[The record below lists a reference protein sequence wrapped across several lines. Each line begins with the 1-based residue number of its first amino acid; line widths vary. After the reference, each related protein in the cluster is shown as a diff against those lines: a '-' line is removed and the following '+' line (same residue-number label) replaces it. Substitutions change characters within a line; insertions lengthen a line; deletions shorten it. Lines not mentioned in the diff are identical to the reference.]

1 MPPSASAP
9 RYPPYNAS
17 HPYNE
22 YPQQYAPAG
31 YPDPRYQD
39 TPQSSIQGNY
49 APYDA
54 YEPVGANNR
63 AFPENAS
70 HPYYTNERPVF
81 DPALQYGSGQYPY
94 QSTSDARPSPSPAY
108 AASPSKRPYQPVS
121 TIPIAS
127 PSHPYQ
133 YQAQAQLSPYPVQ
146 VPSQSSSRNAWP
158 SNQPYPHT
166 LPSDHAAPV
175 NTIVNPAPQ
184 ATIPSATPSIKIR
197 FTAPP
202 QASSE
207 PVMASGRSSRRASHT
222 AQDSSALEPQ
232 IASSTGRLQRGSSRR
247 AAVQVTYKEEEDEDE
262 FDEALDEDANGEID
276 EDAFGEEEMPVPT
289 TRSGRHHKAP
299 VRLEEEYGQPAE
311 SASPEYGRRSSRTRG
326 KRKIILDPD
335 EDDEDEEVRP
345 PPRNA
350 FPPRATRNSLG
361 GATVVEQP
369 VQVVNGVS
377 LRATRSSAR
386 AATRRH
392 SSADGED
399 FEPEGDSPDDDASS
413 DALGN
418 YEDPDDPDEDDFV
431 EDDDGEG
438 YGSKRR
444 SSSRRRPAARSTRA
458 TTIPTRRSTRSAA
471 KARVI
476 TTDEDSPQKG
486 RSLRARTSKV
496 NYHIPTMEDISKE
509 ISMQEAI
516 AAASRPGG
524 RVGAGG
530 GLRGMGVKFGLPFNL
545 GGKGIS
551 QAMGDLDSSDSD
563 DMEFAS
569 PLKSG
574 AAGASIPGG
583 GTAVAA
589 RGAGGPSDVPNFG
602 RINPKSSTADADP
615 LGVDMNV
622 TFDNVGG
629 LDNHINQ
636 LKEMV
641 ALPLLYPEVFQQF
654 GITPPRG
661 VLFHGP
667 PGTGKTLLARALA
680 ASCSNGNTKISFF
693 MRKGAD
699 VLSKWVGEAERQLRM
714 LFEEARASQP
724 SIIFFDEID
733 GLAPVRSSKQDQ
745 IHASLVSTLLALMDG
760 MDGRGQVIVIGATNR
775 PDAVDPALR
784 RPGRFDREFYFPLPN
799 REARKKIIG
808 INTRKWTP
816 PLSDDMLDRLA
827 GMTKGY
833 GGADLRALSTEAALN
848 AIQRRYPQ
856 IYKTADRLELKLGT
870 IKVQAKDFMM
880 SVKKIVP
887 SSARSTASP
896 AIPLPAHLHS
906 LLSSPL
912 ERLKDAVDHVLPPK
926 KHATALEEAEY
937 EEEDEDN
944 FEKHMMVQALSKLR
958 TFRPRVLV
966 HGQPGMGQTYLG
978 PALLNHL
985 EGYHVQSLDL
995 GTLMGDSTRSVE
1007 NAIVQLFVEAKR
1019 HQPSVIFIPSISQWS
1034 QTIPEL
1040 ARSTFGALL
1049 NDIPPSDP
1057 ILLLALADG
1066 SVDDLPGDV
1075 RAWFGFATENKIQ
1088 LGLPTP
1094 AERKA
1099 YFADLVESVRRP
1111 PTDFPDGVPRKKRV
1125 FEVLPLAKPLPPRQP
1140 TEAEKAREEEK
1151 DQAARNMMVVSF
1163 TNLVQ
1168 EFMKRYRKVAAS
1180 VREDAMTYSRF
1191 LAEQAALAAAPVDGT
1206 ATAPVDV
1213 DAAAP
1218 IDEQDAQPRVN
1229 GNHMEVDPVPAE
1241 ADPTAIPST
1250 QDSALLAPPSL
1261 VPTARSTPAPEAVP
1275 APVPA
1280 PPAAPTWQAH
1290 NIDVDTIQRRL
1301 VRHKYFQ
1308 PSDFLADI
1316 AKIEEN
1322 AFTLND
1328 PERHAKMVEMGANA
1342 RLHVSGFD
1350 SKWTPEFERYAER
1363 MQEKKRERQRRKE
1376 GLEKAQ
1382 AKEKEVESEVQGET
1396 GEAGPPE
1403 IESSSSKRPR
1413 EGDDES
1419 NGREKRPRDDEP
1431 IIGEASTSSQPAV
1444 EPSTTTAQVP
1454 ESFPRA
1460 PTPPPSYPPFTV
1472 SSHALDLL
1480 QSELEAE
1487 TNFLSIDQLEQLRA
1501 TLFDKVWV
1509 DRKEWDRTE
1518 TVEKMRKRLA
1528 EYVREVE
1535 RWRERGGWGE

>member
-1 MPPSASAP
+1 MPPSASNP
-9 RYPPYNAS
+9 GYPPYSSSS
-17 HPYNE
+17 HPYTN
-22 YPQQYAPAG
+22 YPQQYPAAG
-31 YPDPRYQD
+31 YPDPRYQEIPQRS
-39 TPQSSIQGNY
+39 TPGNY
-49 APYDA
+49 IGYDA
-54 YEPVGANNR
+54 YEPSGANNR
-63 AFPENAS
+63 GFPESAPQ
-70 HPYYTNERPVF
+70 PYYTNERPVF
-81 DPALQYGSGQYPY
+81 DPALQYGSSQYPY
-94 QSTSDARPSPSPAY
+94 QSTPGVQQSPVSAY
-108 AASPSKRPYQPVS
+108 ASPSKSPYQAVAG
-121 TIPIAS
+121 PIAS

-146 VPSQSSSRNAWP
+146 VPSQSSSRNPWP
-158 SNQPYPHT
+158 SDSPYPPS

-175 NTIVNPAPQ
+175 NTVVNPAPQ
-184 ATIPSATPSIKIR
+184 ATIPSSIPSIKIR

-202 QASSE
+202 PVSEEPAPMAPARSTRRSSYAAQDLAPSEPETASS
-207 PVMASGRSSRRASHT
+207 AGRPQRGASRRAV
-222 AQDSSALEPQ
+222 A
-232 IASSTGRLQRGSSRR
+232 
-247 AAVQVTYKEEEDEDE
+247 QVTYKEEEDEDD
-262 FDEALDEDANGEID
+262 FDEALDDDANGEID
-276 EDAFGEEEMPVPT
+276 EDAFGEEETPAAT

-299 VRLEEEYGQPAE
+299 VRLEDEYGQPLA
-311 SASPEYGRRSSRTRG
+311 SASPEYSRRSSRTRG

-335 EDDEDEEVRP
+335 EDEDEEVRP

-369 VQVVNGVS
+369 IQIASTSLPNGTT

-386 AATRRH
+386 AASRRH

-418 YEDPDDPDEDDFV
+418 YEDPEEDDFV
-431 EDDDGEG
+431 DDDDGGG

-444 SSSRRRPAARSTRA
+444 TSRRRPTRSTRS
-458 TTIPTRRSTRSAA
+458 TTIPTRRSARSAA
-471 KARVI
+471 KARAI

-545 GGKGIS
+545 GGKDMP
-551 QAMGDLDSSDSD
+551 QAMGDPDSSDSD

-574 AAGASIPGG
+574 AAGASMPGG

-816 PLSDDMLDRLA
+816 PLSDEMLDRLA

-856 IYKTADRLELKLGT
+856 IYKTADRLELELGT

-880 SVKKIVP
+880 SVKNIVP

-926 KHATALEEAEY
+926 KQATALEEAEF
-937 EEEDEDN
+937 EEEHEDS

-978 PALLNHL
+978 PAVLNHL
-985 EGYHVQSLDL
+985 EGFHVQSLDL

-1049 NDIPPSDP
+1049 NEIPPSDP

-1075 RAWFGFATENKIQ
+1075 RAWFGFATENKIE
-1088 LGLPTP
+1088 LDLPTS

-1125 FEVLPLAKPLPPRQP
+1125 LEVLPLAKPLPPRQP

-1180 VREDAMTYSRF
+1180 VREDALIYSKF
-1191 LAEQAALAAAPVDGT
+1191 LAEQAALSAAPSEGI
-1206 ATAPVDV
+1206 AAAPVDV
-1213 DAAAP
+1213 DALAP
-1218 IDEQDAQPRVN
+1218 IDGQEVQPQVN
-1229 GNHMEVDPVPAE
+1229 GDHMEVDPVPAE
-1241 ADPTAIPST
+1241 ADPTGQPST
-1250 QDSALLAPPSL
+1250 QDSAMLAPPSL
-1261 VPTARSTPAPEAVP
+1261 VPTARSTPAPETGPSSAP
-1275 APVPA
+1275 AAPA
-1280 PPAAPTWQAH
+1280 APAAPTWQAH
-1290 NIDVDTIQRRL
+1290 NIDIDTIQRRL

-1316 AKIEEN
+1316 SKIEEN
-1322 AFTLND
+1322 AARLND
-1328 PERHAKMVEMGANA
+1328 PDRHAKMVEMGANA

-1363 MQEKKRERQRRKE
+1363 MQVKKRERQRRREEMENEKGKE
-1376 GLEKAQ
+1376 REKAT
-1382 AKEKEVESEVQGET
+1382 EGE
-1396 GEAGPPE
+1396 GEAQVE
-1403 IESSSSKRPR
+1403 IDEASSSKRPR
-1413 EGDDES
+1413 EDDEDES
-1419 NGREKRPRDDEP
+1419 NGREKRPRDDEAVP
-1431 IIGEASTSSQPAV
+1431 EASSQPAA
-1444 EPSTTTAQVP
+1444 ESSTATAQEP
-1454 ESFPRA
+1454 EPLRA
-1460 PTPPPSYPPFTV
+1460 PSPPPSYPPFTV
-1472 SSHALDLL
+1472 SFHALDML

-1487 TNFLSIDQLEQLRA
+1487 TKFLSIDQLEQLRA
-1501 TLFDKVWV
+1501 TLFDKVWT
-1509 DRKEWDRTE
+1509 DRKEWDRTG
-1518 TVEKMRKRLA
+1518 TVEKMRKRLG